1 MLNFAG
7 MKGQCIDIRDQELK
21 DLKNWKI
28 DTTFI
33 LRQNFQR
40 IDELEKRTHRLE
52 FLHNLQCLTI
62 IILAITVSL
71 CIYWYHTTP

>member
-1 MLNFAG
+1 
-7 MKGQCIDIRDQELK
+7 MKGKAVDIRDIELK
-21 DLKNWKI
+21 ELKNWKI

-33 LRQNFQR
+33 LKQNFQR
-40 IDELEKRTHRLE
+40 IYELEKRTRRLE
-52 FLHNLQCLTI
+52 LLYNLQCFTI